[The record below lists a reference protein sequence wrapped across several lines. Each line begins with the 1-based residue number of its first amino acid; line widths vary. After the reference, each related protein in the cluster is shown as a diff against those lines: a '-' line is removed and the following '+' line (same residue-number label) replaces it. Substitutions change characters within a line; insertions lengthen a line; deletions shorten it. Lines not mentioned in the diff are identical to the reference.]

1 MPADG
6 GFTSRTR
13 LVMRHLQHAAAAAAP
28 GPSAAAAAGMGTPA
42 TGSKRRIS
50 AVPPPG
56 LAAAVEGKKAG
67 AHAGAAGSAG
77 AVSLSF
83 QGLTQGHGRLD
94 ACRWFYEMLVLGN
107 KGLVGLQQQ
116 EAYGDVLITPN
127 LAAMART

>member
-1 MPADG
+1 
-6 GFTSRTR
+6 
-13 LVMRHLQHAAAAAAP
+13 MRHLQHAATAAAA
-28 GPSAAAAAGMGTPA
+28 GTSSAAAAAFGTPT

-56 LAAAVEGKKAG
+56 LAAAVGEKQ
-67 AHAGAAGSAG
+67 AAGKAAAG
-77 AVSLSF
+77 LQGVAAAPLSF
-83 QGLTQGHGRLD
+83 QGLTQGQGRLD

-127 LAAMART
+127 LAAMARV

>member
-1 MPADG
+1 
-6 GFTSRTR
+6 
-13 LVMRHLQHAAAAAAP
+13 MRHLQHAATAAAA
-28 GPSAAAAAGMGTPA
+28 GTSGAAAAAFGTPA

-56 LAAAVEGKKAG
+56 LAAAVGDKQ
-67 AHAGAAGSAG
+67 AAGKAAG
-77 AVSLSF
+77 VVAAAAPLSF
-83 QGLTQGHGRLD
+83 QGLTQGHRRLD

-127 LAAMART
+127 LAAMARI

>member
-1 MPADG
+1 
-6 GFTSRTR
+6 
-13 LVMRHLQHAAAAAAP
+13 MRHLQHAATAAAA
-28 GPSAAAAAGMGTPA
+28 GTSSAAAAAFGTPA

-56 LAAAVEGKKAG
+56 LAAAVGDKQA
-67 AHAGAAGSAG
+67 AGAAAT
-77 AVSLSF
+77 APLSF

-127 LAAMART
+127 LAAMARV